1 MKNRW
6 TGRWPGLQEARP
18 RLFESFRLSA
28 RPELARARVPS
39 PGWASGPVTGP
50 CASSRLR
57 SPAPLYTFL
66 GPAGPAQPSPAELLT
81 SPRRRRPALALTLWS
96 LSSPA
101 RDAAGFAGAAERL
114 VPLDGGVAP
123 QMPPQPVPANAQVL
137 CLRPSRREKNTR
149 RRNKTKPNRTQ
160 PNQSPKKGNKEW
172 VPAGCAVCLQDERG
186 PELPRFS
193 PQSQRERLGVI
204 VPQSASLSC
213 RGSLL

>member
-1 MKNRW
+1 MDR
-6 TGRWPGLQEARP
+6 QVARP
-18 RLFESFRLSA
+18 PGGATQALSKLQPLVPPRTGPGQSPEPWLGFRSGNWRLRLFPTTLPSILSLV
-28 RPELARARVPS
+28 R
-39 PGWASGPVTGP
+39 
-50 CASSRLR
+50 
-57 SPAPLYTFL
+57 
-66 GPAGPAQPSPAELLT
+66 PAQPSPFELLT
-81 SPRRRRPALALTLWS
+81 SPRPRPRRPALALTLWP

-101 RDAAGFAGAAERL
+101 RDAAGFAGAAKRL

-172 VPAGCAVCLQDERG
+172 VPAGCAVCLQDKRG
-186 PELPRFS
+186 RELPRFS